1 MTRSTFLS
9 DFLLKTHTAVRFLA
23 PVSDICSSISFL
35 IQLRDNQTG
44 IIPMNNP
51 YKGGIYK
58 I

>member
-1 MTRSTFLS
+1 M
-9 DFLLKTHTAVRFLA
+9 
-23 PVSDICSSISFL
+23 

-58 I
+58 IRPVAANEAVIYD